1 MFDHPPRPIAGVLSL
16 GIVVIALLA
25 GCASGTSDSA
35 SSSAVSAGAG
45 LLVVPTV
52 PPGPVVVA
60 ATTGPLGVHLVDGA
74 GRTLY
79 LFDADSGGTSSC
91 VDACAT
97 SWPPL
102 ITIGPPTADAGA
114 AADKLATTARADGS
128 MQVQYAGHPL
138 YHFAGDQT
146 AGQTSGEGTDGQWW
160 IVGPD
165 GSAIRSDG
173 AGQQNGD
180 TDVMPGGGY

>member
-1 MFDHPPRPIAGVLSL
+1 MKDEVAGRRTSRCAVGVLA
-16 GIVVIALLA
+16 IVLLA
-25 GCASGTSDSA
+25 GCGSGASGSGP
-35 SSSAVSAGAG
+35 SSAAPAPRVSAGTSAVAASG
-45 LLVVPTV
+45 AV
-52 PPGPVVVA
+52 GVA
-60 ATTGPLGVHLVDGA
+60 ATTGPLGVYLVDGA
-74 GRTLY
+74 GRTWY

-160 IVGPD
+160 
-165 GSAIRSDG
+165 
-173 AGQQNGD
+173 
-180 TDVMPGGGY
+180 